1 LGLLLLSSI
10 YCVGLSDAFNRAMTT
25 PRPIDA
31 ETTKVAP
38 DQPLM
43 VSVINIGDNYAVFNI
58 TGSNTV
64 DGLPVVDLNVKYSID
79 GISNELNLKPV
90 FKYYSDVSGKLQETV
105 KIPDLEPGRNY
116 HFQFSAVNA
125 MKQMGPPSKDVSVLL
140 LPPTPDISIE
150 HPLEN
155 KLIVKW
161 GENKAKTEDYFMLTV
176 EKKSALGCG
185 YTLNIT
191 SCFGNKYSLDDLE
204 VGQTYRISMMS
215 HNPTGYSEPVV
226 VSYPIN

>member
-1 LGLLLLSSI
+1 
-10 YCVGLSDAFNRAMTT
+10 MTT

-31 ETTKVAP
+31 DTTKVAP

-64 DGLPVVDLNVKYSID
+64 DGSPVVDLNVKYSID
-79 GISNELNLKPV
+79 GISNELDLKPV

-150 HPLEN
+150 HPREN
-155 KLIVKW
+155 NLIVKW
-161 GENKAKTEDYFMLTV
+161 GKNKAKTEDYFLLTV
-176 EKKSALGCG
+176 EK
-185 YTLNIT
+185 
-191 SCFGNKYSLDDLE
+191 
-204 VGQTYRISMMS
+204 VG
-215 HNPTGYSEPVV
+215 
-226 VSYPIN
+226 VS